1 MKHQLTVGAPCF
13 SGGLDFSP
21 MNGNWGCAEGF
32 SPGLY
37 GPALKRKRG
46 LEPSVSAKALSPHK
60 CGGFHPNS
68 FTLLDLL
75 LTICLLTLMP
85 GFSFAQ
91 ASKQKTKIAT
101 SQAEATGPIA
111 IRGGKLLTITHGVI
125 ENGVVVMENGKITA
139 VGPAGTSIPRGAT
152 IIDATGMTV
161 YPGLIDSETNLGL
174 VEVEAD
180 QMSNDMNEPSDE
192 IMPHMHVADAFHSET
207 QRIPVV
213 RVNGITNAIV
223 APGTEDSLPGQDI
236 FIQLDGKDRD
246 QMILVRD
253 VALALNFSGDQ
264 RRRGGRGE
272 GGGGGIGNRYPS
284 TRMGLATQLRQAFM
298 DAQDYETKMKA
309 AENRKPEASGGSG
322 GGRSGGGSDRQKRDL
337 KLEALLPY
345 LHGQKPVVIG
355 ARDAYD
361 VENAMR
367 VAKEFNLKVVLNH
380 VTHSQQILDEIA
392 SWKVPVIVGPI
403 YDFPRSDERYDAVYS
418 LPAELAKRGVKIAF
432 ASYRVEHNRNLP
444 YAAGYSVAFGLPYE
458 EALKAVTI
466 NPAEIWGVADRLG
479 SLDVGKTANVVI
491 ANGDPLDVKTDV
503 KQVFID
509 GRSIPMENR
518 QTHLRDQYGGVPSAP
533 SASK

>member
-1 MKHQLTVGAPCF
+1 MKSKLTFTAAV
-13 SGGLDFSP
+13 
-21 MNGNWGCAEGF
+21 
-32 SPGLY
+32 
-37 GPALKRKRG
+37 AL
-46 LEPSVSAKALSPHK
+46 LAT
-60 CGGFHPNS
+60 
-68 FTLLDLL
+68 FT
-75 LTICLLTLMP
+75 
-85 GFSFAQ
+85 FAQ
-91 ASKQKTKIAT
+91 ASKQKIKIAT

-152 IIDATGMTV
+152 IVDATGMTV

-180 QMSNDMNEPSDE
+180 QMGNDMNEPSDE

-207 QRIPVV
+207 QRIPIV
-213 RVNGITNAIV
+213 RVNGVTNAIV

-272 GGGGGIGNRYPS
+272 GGGGGISNRFPS

-309 AENRKPEASGGSG
+309 AESRKPESGGG
-322 GGRSGGGSDRQKRDL
+322 GGSGRSGGGGDRQKRDL

-355 ARDAYD
+355 ARDSND

-367 VAKEFNLKVVLNH
+367 LAKEFNLKVVLNH

-418 LPAELAKRGVKIAF
+418 LPAELVKRGVKIAF

-518 QTHLRDQYGGVPSAP
+518 QTHLRDQYGGVPPAP
-533 SASK
+533 SGSR